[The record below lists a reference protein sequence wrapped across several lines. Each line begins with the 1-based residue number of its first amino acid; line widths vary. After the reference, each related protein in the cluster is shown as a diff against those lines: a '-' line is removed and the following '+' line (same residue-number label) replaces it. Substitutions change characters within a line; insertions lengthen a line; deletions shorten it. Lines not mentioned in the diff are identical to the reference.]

1 MRFDIITLF
10 PQMFAPFLA
19 SGVVGRAFV
28 GGLAAAHIINL
39 RDYAEDNYGIDDRPF
54 GGGSGMVLAAKPVVD
69 AIRERRRLNPDAP
82 VVYPTPRGKLFCDAD
97 ARAMAKLPGMII
109 LCGRY
114 RGVDER
120 ALAAEADME
129 VSVGDY
135 VLSGGEIAA
144 MAITDAV
151 LRHRDGVL
159 GNPHSAEE
167 ESFADDGLLDAP
179 CYTRPAVFEGAP
191 VPAVL
196 LSGDHTAI
204 GKWRRQM
211 AESLTKKMIK
221 RRRLA
226 MTTKTGGGM
235 SET

>member
-10 PQMFAPFLA
+10 PEMFAPFVK
-19 SGVVGRAFV
+19 SGVVGRAFG
-28 GGLAAAHIINL
+28 GGLAKAHIINL
-39 RDYAEDNYGIDDRPF
+39 RDYAEDDHGVDDRPF

-69 AIRERRRLNPDAP
+69 AIRERRRCHPDVP

-97 ARAMAKLPGMII
+97 ARLMAKLPGMIL

-120 ALAAEADME
+120 ALAAEVDME

-144 MAITDAV
+144 MAIMDAV

-159 GNPHSAEE
+159 GNPQSADE

-191 VPAVL
+191 APAVL
-196 LSGDHTAI
+196 LSGDHAAI
-204 GKWRRQM
+204 RKWRRQM
-211 AESLTKKMIK
+211 AEGLTKKMTA
-221 RRRLA
+221 RRR
-226 MTTKTGGGM
+226 
-235 SET
+235 